1 MKILV
6 INGPNINMLGIRE
19 PDIYGKTSYRE
30 LLNLL
35 EETAKE
41 TKVELTHFQSNHE
54 GDIVDKIQWAY
65 GKMDGIVINPAA
77 YTHTS
82 VAILDA
88 LKAVSIPAV
97 EVHISDVDSR
107 EAFRQISYAGLAC
120 CKTIKGHGLQGYREA
135 ILYLDQLLNHKI

>member
-19 PDIYGKTSYRE
+19 PSIYGKQTFQD

-35 EETAKE
+35 NATAA
-41 TKVELTHFQSNHE
+41 ELGIEIEQYQSNHE
-54 GDIVDKIQWAY
+54 GCIVDKIQEAY
-65 GKMDGIVINPAA
+65 GQFQGIVINPAA

-88 LKAVSIPAV
+88 LKSVAIPAV
-97 EVHISDVDSR
+97 EVHISNVDSR
-107 EAFRQISYAGLAC
+107 ENFRQISYPGMYC
-120 CKTIKGHGLQGYREA
+120 EKTIKGQGLDGYCQA
-135 ILYLDQLLNHKI
+135 MVYLNEKYG